1 MENYRKRKA
10 VIDGVRESGRLNTGL
25 LDHIAGIIKEGMTT
39 LEIDEI
45 IYKETIKLGGVPA
58 TLNYDGYPRS
68 LCTSINNQVCHGIPS
83 KDIQLKDGDIINID
97 VSTCYRGYYSDS
109 ARVFKIGRVSPE
121 KKILVDVSKA
131 CLEAG
136 LSAVKPWVSLNEIGI
151 KTAKLARKNKM
162 TIARGIGGHG
172 IGHKF
177 HESPYVSYD
186 GLGMDLKM
194 VPGMIFTIEPAVNFG
209 RQEVYEDASNGWTIY
224 TVDGKPSAQWEVT
237 VLVTETGYEVLAY

>member
-97 VSTCYRGYYSDS
+97 VSTCYRDTIRLSQS
-109 ARVFKIGRVSPE
+109 IQIGVLVQ
-121 KKILVDVSKA
+121 KKILVDVSK
-131 CLEAG
+131 L
-136 LSAVKPWVSLNEIGI
+136 V
-151 KTAKLARKNKM
+151 
-162 TIARGIGGHG
+162 
-172 IGHKF
+172 
-177 HESPYVSYD
+177 
-186 GLGMDLKM
+186 LK
-194 VPGMIFTIEPAVNFG
+194 
-209 RQEVYEDASNGWTIY
+209 RD
-224 TVDGKPSAQWEVT
+224 
-237 VLVTETGYEVLAY
+237 